1 MKGYQEYF
9 SRAQHSSYPQ
19 QYIDYSLH
27 KSKLKQFYDRRRQL
41 SQILKSND
49 GTLSDAQFK
58 GLTGG
63 LGVSGS
69 HADLGVY
76 FQYGEGGEHEQV
88 QMVDVED
95 AQLRLSIM
103 ERKGEL
109 SCMPVLVHL
118 MASRE
123 TGHHEKQYTHI
134 FHHPTA
140 QNTVR

>member
-58 GLTGG
+58 GLTHPFTRR
-63 LGVSGS
+63 LKFRWTARGV
-69 HADLGVY
+69 
-76 FQYGEGGEHEQV
+76 
-88 QMVDVED
+88 
-95 AQLRLSIM
+95 LRVAGQDS
-103 ERKGEL
+103 RYRRVKGWD
-109 SCMPVLVHL
+109 
-118 MASRE
+118 
-123 TGHHEKQYTHI
+123 
-134 FHHPTA
+134 
-140 QNTVR
+140 